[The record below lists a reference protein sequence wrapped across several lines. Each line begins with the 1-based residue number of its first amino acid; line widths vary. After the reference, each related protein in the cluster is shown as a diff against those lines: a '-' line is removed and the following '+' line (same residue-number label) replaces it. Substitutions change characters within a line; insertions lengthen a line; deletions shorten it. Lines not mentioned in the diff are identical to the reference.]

1 MNKYILFGGLCL
13 ILFGGFISLNS
24 TGQATDPNSAPPA
37 PTNQN
42 VSSGPAQPP
51 VQPLNDPMS
60 QAQPQMGEQMNSNGM
75 GASTG
80 SNQEVKQEIKAENKI
95 KPIIPQNLIGVP
107 AKSKVVFKK
116 DLIIPPSQTE
126 VQLGSI
132 NNNGFK
138 TECKI
143 KLATFS
149 PNLRKVPSGTAF
161 KVIDTRVGYGSETEL
176 LLESTSLSSMS
187 CITYRPG
194 NPSQLMSTND
204 FKSTNYYQAQK
215 AAKGTV
221 SIELNSEPDL
231 ITN

>member
-1 MNKYILFGGLCL
+1 MNKYLIAGSLCL
-13 ILFGGFISLNS
+13 LIFGGFLSLNS
-24 TGQATDPNSAPPA
+24 TGQANDPNMAPPPPA
-37 PTNQN
+37 PTQ
-42 VSSGPAQPP
+42 PMAKPMAQA
-51 VQPLNDPMS
+51 PM
-60 QAQPQMGEQMNSNGM
+60 EQMNPNTMAAIPSANQ
-75 GASTG
+75 GAK
-80 SNQEVKQEIKAENKI
+80 QEVKENKI
-95 KPIIPQNLIGVP
+95 KPIIPQDLNGVP

-126 VQLGSI
+126 VQLGTV